1 MSGFDFFKPIG
12 LSALVETL
20 IEPVMSLLGGDSSER
35 EKLRILDFGPI
46 YEGERGGAKA
56 QKRTVS
62 MLSMVL
68 GLDHSAV
75 IHLYCGIRANELY
88 CL

>member
-1 MSGFDFFKPIG
+1 MAMSGFDFFKPIG
-12 LSALVETL
+12 LSELVETL
-20 IEPVMSLLGGDSSER
+20 IDTVISVLGGDSSER

-46 YEGERGGAKA
+46 YERERGGAKA

-68 GLDHSAV
+68 GLD
-75 IHLYCGIRANELY
+75 LYCGIRAK
-88 CL
+88 